1 MRKALFALLL
11 VCAGAS
17 AQDNPCPPRIEV
29 IADDN
34 PLPVARAALA
44 RGQLAIL
51 AVGSATTTTAAARTA
66 PSGGPPFPQRMAE
79 SLMRRVPG
87 LAVSVVTQ
95 GARGSLAS
103 DHLAIIAQQTARSPR
118 PDLVLWQ
125 TGTVDAVRG
134 IEPEEMAEHV
144 SDGLARLAALGIDVI
159 LIEPQFS
166 RFLRA
171 NTNLD
176 PYLDALR
183 RTAAVHGV
191 PLLRRYDI
199 MQAWAEDGALDLER
213 TPPAERAPA
222 MDRLNRCIGRALGTV
237 VLRNARPAQ

>member
-1 MRKALFALLL
+1 MRALVIVLLL
-11 VCAGAS
+11 AWAGAGT

-34 PLPVARAALA
+34 PLPATRAALE
-44 RGQLAIL
+44 RGRLTIL
-51 AVGSATTTTAAARTA
+51 AVGSATTATRPGSPA
-66 PSGGPPFPQRMAE
+66 GPAFPQRMAE

-87 LAVSVVTQ
+87 LQVSVTTQ
-95 GARGSLAS
+95 GGRGSLAA
-103 DHLAIIAQQTARSPR
+103 DQLAAIAEHTSRMPR

-144 SDGLARLAALGIDVI
+144 ADGLARLAALGIDAV

-183 RTAAVHGV
+183 RTAAVQGV

-199 MQAWAEDGALDLER
+199 MRAWAEDGTLDLER
-213 TPPAERAPA
+213 TAQAERGPA
-222 MDRLNRCIGRALGTV
+222 MERLNTCIGRALGTV
-237 VLRNARPAQ
+237 VLRNARGQ